1 MNLKFYLRGLG
12 IGMTVTALL
21 LHFAPRETP
30 EMSEKEIIEKAR
42 ELGMTEK
49 VTLGDVVVE
58 MDNKTPTP
66 APVITVVAKTTATPT
81 EKPAATPTDKS
92 EDTPTPEDK
101 ATPTD
106 KTTATPRRPP
116 RSTPTPEATATPTP
130 KATATPTPKPT
141 EKPTA
146 TPTPKPTATSTPTP
160 KPTATATPTPKPTA
174 TPTPKPTATPTPK
187 PTATPTPEPTATPT
201 PKPTAT
207 PTVAPTEA
215 PADDGSPKS
224 LNNDTIEISVTPGDS
239 SYTVAKRL
247 ADAGAVPSA
256 AEFDEFLCKNGY
268 DRKISTGMHKI
279 PAHTSY
285 KRIGEILSGKK

>member
-81 EKPAATPTDKS
+81 EKPTATPTDKP

-106 KTTATPRRPP
+106 KPTATPTEKPT
-116 RSTPTPEATATPTP
+116 STPTAEPTATPTP

-141 EKPTA
+141 EKPPA
-146 TPTPKPTATSTPTP
+146 TPTPEPTATSTPTP
-160 KPTATATPTPKPTA
+160 KPTATT
-174 TPTPKPTATPTPK
+174 TPTPK